1 MKSYAPEKLV
11 AISRYKEFFPTLAE
25 DIQRDVYQRMRILL
39 PEEQQYCDKGNYK
52 HIAQILTSIALYR
65 SLQAYGKTEGA
76 AENVQK
82 RYGESTEIHEPDLPR
97 NTDIQTIE
105 YRPHR

>member
-11 AISRYKEFFPTLAE
+11 AISRYKEFFPTLPE

-65 SLQAYGKTEGA
+65 SLQAFLVPARHE
-76 AENVQK
+76 ENPSLWIPPWFRCRV
-82 RYGESTEIHEPDLPR
+82 EIR
-97 NTDIQTIE
+97 VASG
-105 YRPHR
+105 